1 MPTSTSAEATE
12 VAAEAAAPAPK
23 ARTLSARPRL
33 KAAVVAEPEAAAEE
47 AAPAPAPK
55 RATKATAASAPAAA
69 PAPAPSGKGSQNLQ
83 DQFLNHLRKN
93 KTPVTMFLV
102 KGVKLQGIVT
112 WFDNF
117 SILLRR
123 DGQSQLVYKHA
134 VSTIMPSTPIDTR
147 LFGTTEGNKKARLL
161 QDVFLASIR
170 AAAVQVTM
178 FLVNGVMLQGR
189 VAAYDLFCMML
200 EREGYVQLAY
210 KHAVSTIQPVTPV
223 DLTGEWDGEE
233 ETDA

>member
-1 MPTSTSAEATE
+1 MSGRTLSARPKPASASP
-12 VAAEAAAPAPK
+12 VEAAAPAP
-23 ARTLSARPRL
+23 SV
-33 KAAVVAEPEAAAEE
+33 AA
-47 AAPAPAPK
+47 
-55 RATKATAASAPAAA
+55 AAA
-69 PAPAPSGKGSQNLQ
+69 PAPAPGTAKGQNLQ
-83 DQFLNHLRKN
+83 DQFLNLLRKN

-134 VSTIMPSTPIDTR
+134 ISTIMPSMPVDAR
-147 LFGTTEGNKKARLL
+147 QFSAAVDSSKKMRLL
-161 QDVFLASIR
+161 QDVFLSSVR
-170 AAAVQVTM
+170 AAGVQVTM

-189 VAAYDLFCMML
+189 IAAYDLFCMLL

-210 KHAVSTIQPVTPV
+210 KHAVSTVQPVTPV
-223 DLTGEWDGEE
+223 DLQSHEE
-233 ETDA
+233 EED

>member
-1 MPTSTSAEATE
+1 M
-12 VAAEAAAPAPK
+12 APGQIADRRSGCQQQEK
-23 ARTLSARPRL
+23 MMSGRTLSVRAKPETDPEPSDVKP
-33 KAAVVAEPEAAAEE
+33 KAA
-47 AAPAPAPK
+47 
-55 RATKATAASAPAAA
+55 
-69 PAPAPSGKGSQNLQ
+69 GKGQNLQ

-134 VSTIMPSTPIDTR
+134 ISTIMPSMPVDANQ
-147 LFGTTEGNKKARLL
+147 FANATEGSKKARLL
-161 QDVFLASIR
+161 QDVFLTSICN
-170 AAAVQVTM
+170 ANVQVTM
-178 FLVNGVMLQGR
+178 FLINGVMLQGR
-189 VAAYDLFCMML
+189 VAAYDLFCMLL

-223 DLTGEWDGEE
+223 DLQGDG
-233 ETDA
+233 DDD

>member
-1 MPTSTSAEATE
+1 MTS
-12 VAAEAAAPAPK
+12 
-23 ARTLSARPRL
+23 RTLTARPR
-33 KAAVVAEPEAAAEE
+33 AAKPAAE
-47 AAPAPAPK
+47 
-55 RATKATAASAPAAA
+55 TADEQPAATELP
-69 PAPAPSGKGSQNLQ
+69 PAAGGKGQNLQ
-83 DQFLNHLRKN
+83 DVFLNLLRKN

-134 VSTIMPSTPIDTR
+134 VSTIMPSLPLDAR
-147 LFGTTEGNKKARLL
+147 QFASGGEGSKKVRLL
-161 QDVFLASIR
+161 QDVFLASVR
-170 AAAVQVTM
+170 NAGVQVTM

-189 VAAYDLFCMML
+189 VAAYDLFCMLL

-210 KHAVSTIQPVTPV
+210 KHAVSTIQPLTPV
-223 DLTGEWDGEE
+223 DLTGEWDGEADG
-233 ETDA
+233 DA

>member
-1 MPTSTSAEATE
+1 MTS
-12 VAAEAAAPAPK
+12 
-23 ARTLSARPRL
+23 RTLTARPR
-33 KAAVVAEPEAAAEE
+33 AAKDESETELVETAETVVAIGAGN
-47 AAPAPAPK
+47 
-55 RATKATAASAPAAA
+55 SA
-69 PAPAPSGKGSQNLQ
+69 GKGQNLQ
-83 DQFLNHLRKN
+83 DQFLNLLRKN

-134 VSTIMPSTPIDTR
+134 VSTIMPSQPIDVR
-147 LFGTTEGNKKARLL
+147 VFGTAAEGAKKVRLL
-161 QDVFLASIR
+161 QDVFLASVR
-170 AAAVQVTM
+170 NAGVQVTM

-189 VAAYDLFCMML
+189 VAAYDLFCMLL

-210 KHAVSTIQPVTPV
+210 KHAVSTIQPLTPV
-223 DLTGEWDGEE
+223 DLTGETWDGEE
-233 ETDA
+233 GDPT